1 MLVSDAREAIK
12 GDAPLDRLRNL
23 AAELQQVYY
32 GLSAAPSGDGGPTP
46 GEPGGPPDGAPG
58 DDDVIDAEFTPHE

>member
-12 GDAPLDRLRNL
+12 GDAPLDRLRSL
-23 AAELQQVYY
+23 TAELQQVYY

-46 GEPGGPPDGAPG
+46 GEPGGGRRRRRRHRRGIHPA
-58 DDDVIDAEFTPHE
+58 